1 MCRRAG
7 GAWQGALAF
16 ALAGSNVG
24 GTARKKT
31 CMMGTPESLM
41 ETLRQKLHELSFMEM
56 TPAAQAIVAELLQ
69 LTRAGD
75 GMIDADIHHPTFDG
89 LIRLAGPGVA
99 RELLAQL
106 GSDLDVVEQ
115 ALSAAL
121 ATQDSLAIRHQTHVL
136 IALAGEGAEIR
147 TDAVMPVGE
156 TARHEAGCLEC
167 LQNSQQR
174 RLRDAGRLIEPMQRR
189 DRALLQ
195 NLQHLINQLYRQILL
210 CHLYQMYLQFVINH
224 LYL

>member
-136 IALAGEGAEIR
+136 IALAGSVGAE
-147 TDAVMPVGE
+147 
-156 TARHEAGCLEC
+156 
-167 LQNSQQR
+167 S
-174 RLRDAGRLIEPMQRR
+174 
-189 DRALLQ
+189 LLQ
-195 NLQHLINQLYRQILL
+195 LAKTLNQMAHLPPQRDMTVIGHRLLLGSAQVRAFVAQQLAKLDAPGDDLTDPQASGTRK
-210 CHLYQMYLQFVINH
+210 
-224 LYL
+224 